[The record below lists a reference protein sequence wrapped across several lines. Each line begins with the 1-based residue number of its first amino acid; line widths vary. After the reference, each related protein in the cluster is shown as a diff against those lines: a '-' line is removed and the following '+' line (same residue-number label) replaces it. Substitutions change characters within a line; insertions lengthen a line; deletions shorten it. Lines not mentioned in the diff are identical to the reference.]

1 MFKSIKIFFL
11 IAYDDAMK
19 EFASSH
25 GLSEPIRVS
34 QMLSIMEKE
43 TEAESTDVSDVEA
56 TTNDASNVDS
66 GSQTS
71 SLNANGKRSRDE
83 SVADVDNSRRR
94 VESAS
99 SLSQQPSTPQHHH
112 HTTPQSSP
120 YTQAQTPFNGY
131 SYYQPSYVQPT
142 TNAAYSF
149 NSPFQPHHYYPQHQQ
164 HQQQQPPLHTPIN
177 TPQLS
182 TQYMP
187 QLTSPIQNDE
197 RAELV
202 RQIHSIA
209 SPAAAATATATSAY
223 QPITHSSQMTMPYF
237 RSHSSLQQPTSLP
250 ANIAFPSVLT
260 TIQDRKT
267 RKSLLSF
274 TPIYI

>member
-1 MFKSIKIFFL
+1 MKIFFFK
-11 IAYDDAMK
+11 AYDDAMK

-43 TEAESTDVSDVEA
+43 TEAESTDVEA
-56 TTNDASNVDS
+56 TTNDPSNVDS

-71 SLNANGKRSRDE
+71 SLNANGKRARDE

-142 TNAAYSF
+142 TNTAYSF
-149 NSPFQPHHYYPQHQQ
+149 NSPFQPHHYYPQQQQ
-164 HQQQQPPLHTPIN
+164 HQQPIHTPIN

-182 TQYMP
+182 TQYLP
-187 QLTSPIQNDE
+187 QLTSPIQNE

-209 SPAAAATATATSAY
+209 SPATAAAATATSAY

-237 RSHSSLQQPTSLP
+237 RSHSSHQQPTSLP
-250 ANIAFPSVLT
+250 ANIAFPAVLT

-267 RKSLLSF
+267 RKSLLPF